1 MNPDAIHD
9 APDVLAQ
16 AEDGVGVGGA
26 GALWLVSYD
35 VPDDRRR
42 NRVAKLLQ
50 GYGERVQYSVF
61 ECVLDD
67 DQYATL
73 RRRMARLVN
82 EQEDSVRFYRLGPA
96 RHAATVVEVLGVGQ
110 VTERPVV
117 YL

>member
-1 MNPDAIHD
+1 MNTHTTH
-9 APDVLAQ
+9 DVLEQ
-16 AEDGVGVGGA
+16 AEDGVGVGG
-26 GALWLVSYD
+26 GGTLWLVSYD

-67 DQYATL
+67 DQYAAL

-82 EQEDSVRFYRLGPA
+82 AQEDSVRFYRLGTA
-96 RHAATVVEVLGVGQ
+96 RQAATVVEVLGIGR

>member
-1 MNPDAIHD
+1 MGVNTDASH
-9 APDVLAQ
+9 DVLEQ

-26 GALWLVSYD
+26 GTLWLISYD
-35 VPDDRRR
+35 MPDDRRR
-42 NRVAKLLQ
+42 GRVAKLLQ

-67 DQYATL
+67 DQCAAL

-96 RHAATVVEVLGVGQ
+96 RQAAATVEVLGLGQ